1 MLSNHQALKIL
12 RSLITSFSSIRCS
25 MCSNR
30 PLEHG
35 RNALSTSTPNVF
47 EISKVDSTLFTRKFD
62 HELFVCQIYIDDI
75 IFDSTNKNFYDKF
88 SRVMTNRFEMSMK
101 GELKFFLGFKIKQL
115 KDGKFLCQT
124 KYIKYM
130 LKKFDMKN
138 TKPIKTH
145 MASNG
150 HLNLNEEGKSIDKI
164 YIGL

>member
-1 MLSNHQALKIL
+1 
-12 RSLITSFSSIRCS
+12 
-25 MCSNR
+25 
-30 PLEHG
+30 
-35 RNALSTSTPNVF
+35 
-47 EISKVDSTLFTRKFD
+47 
-62 HELFVCQIYIDDI
+62 VCQIYVDDI

-88 SRVMTNRFEMSMK
+88 SRVMTNTFEMSMK